1 MFQSLLYLLV
11 GSAMLYFGAEWIVK
25 SGSHLATRL
34 GVPTLVVGL
43 TVVAFGTSLP
53 ELIVSIVAALEGSSA
68 IAIGTVVGSN
78 IANVGLVLGLSS
90 LIFPITIHFPDIRRD
105 FYIYLGVC
113 FLFLMFVFDGRL
125 SRFEGLFLFTCLI
138 FFVLMCLKYPNGIAP
153 DVDKNR
159 DESRLKIFMMF
170 SGGIVILGFGADL
183 FVDGAKYLAHLF
195 GISEVV
201 IGMTVVAFGTSLP
214 ELATSSIAAFRRE
227 SGISIGNIVGS
238 NLFNILSVLG
248 LSSMITPL
256 DSPRSI
262 LTMEIP
268 FMIAYG
274 LVLILIGK
282 LPQPISRFVSVL
294 LIVGYLIFLY
304 LLF

>member
-1 MFQSLLYLLV
+1 MIQSLLYLLA

-25 SGSHLATRL
+25 GGSLLAKRFS
-34 GVPTLVVGL
+34 VSSLVIGL

-53 ELIVSIVAALEGSSA
+53 ELIVSIVAVLEGSST

-90 LIFPITIHFPDIRRD
+90 LIFPITIYFKDIRRD
-105 FYIYLGVC
+105 FYIYLGAC
-113 FLFLMFVFDGRL
+113 GFLILFILDGRL
-125 SRFEGLFLFTCLI
+125 SRFEGAFLFIGLI
-138 FFVLMCLKYPNGIAP
+138 FFVLICLKYPNGAVP
-153 DVDKNR
+153 TVEKSSG
-159 DESRLKIFMMF
+159 ESRFKILMMLF
-170 SGGIVILGFGADL
+170 AGIIILGFGADI
-183 FVDGAKYLAHLF
+183 FVDGAKHLAVLL

-201 IGMTVVAFGTSLP
+201 IGMSVVAFGTSLP

-238 NLFNILSVLG
+238 NIFNILSVLG
-248 LSSMITPL
+248 LSAMIKPL

-262 LTMEIP
+262 LNMEIP
-268 FMIAYG
+268 FMVG
-274 LVLILIGK
+274 FGVVLILIGK
-282 LPQPISRFVSVL
+282 LPQPINRIVSVL
-294 LIVGYLIFLY
+294 LIVGYMLFLF